1 MFNVYEVPSVPAGGN
16 ARLANPVTSGTI
28 SEVWLRDEADITV
41 KLGAGQSVAQTI
53 CSKVGGGKFTSLG
66 IVCASNSFI
75 EVVNST
81 DRPSLPTKLVVL
93 TA

>member
-1 MFNVYEVPSVPAGGN
+1 MFIVYEVPGIEPDSVH
-16 ARLANPVTSGTI
+16 RLENPVTSGTI
-28 SEVWLRDEADITV
+28 SEVWLRDEADIIV

-75 EVVNST
+75 EVVNNT